1 MSSSCQV
8 TLRELQPA
16 DLDSAAQLLGCGM
29 SDNPVNLRAFAIV
42 GSARRQKALARFF
55 RPVLSGLYRRGLIYG
70 AFCNEALVGVCG
82 IARPGFCQPAVLE
95 KLSIV
100 PALVLGTPGGTTFR
114 VLKWAGEWAQHD
126 PLQTHWHLGPVAV
139 DPRFWGRGIGS
150 AMLTAFCAHMDA
162 YGACSYLETDR
173 RENVRFY
180 QRFHFEVLGE
190 TAVLGVPNWFMLRR
204 GRTLQP

>member
-1 MSSSCQV
+1 MNSSSRV
-8 TLRELQPA
+8 TLRELHPA
-16 DLDSAAQLLGCGM
+16 DLDPAAQLLGRGM
-29 SDNPVNLRAFAIV
+29 SDNPANLRTFAIANA
-42 GSARRQKALARFF
+42 ARRRTALARFF
-55 RPVLSGLYRRGLIYG
+55 RPLLGGLYRRGLIYG

-82 IARPGFCQPAVLE
+82 IARPGFCQPAALE

-100 PALVLGTPGGTTFR
+100 PSVVLRNPGGTTLR
-114 VLKWAGEWAQHD
+114 ILKWAGEWAQHD

-139 DPRFWGRGIGS
+139 DSCFWGRGIGS

-180 QRFHFEVLGE
+180 QRFHFEVVGE
-190 TAVLGVPNWFMLRR
+190 TEVLGVPNWFMLRR
-204 GRTLQP
+204 GRT